1 MTVLRAHRMP
11 NFPFLQV
18 VAGYL
23 FPTLEAGGA
32 LPSCWRAGFDFAVF

>member
-1 MTVLRAHRMP
+1 MTVLPAHRMP

-23 FPTLEAGGA
+23 FPHAFEAGGCPA
-32 LPSCWRAGFDFAVF
+32 LGVGGRGF